1 MSNLQ
6 NKVIWLI
13 GASSGIGEALAEELA
28 HAGARLVITARR
40 KERLEEIA
48 NSLNTKGC
56 SVFVFPADVTDQKQV
71 KAMHA
76 QIASAVGEVD
86 ILITN
91 AGTYKPTDATT
102 FSASEYAGIMQL
114 NYTSMLYA
122 IEAVL
127 PSMIARK
134 SGQLVGV
141 ASLVGYRGLPRA
153 SSYGASKAAVINFLE
168 ALRFDL
174 LAHGVLVS
182 IVNPGFV
189 KTPLTDKND
198 FQMPFLV
205 EAKDAAKIIRKGIEK
220 KKKEIHFPWQFSWIF
235 KLFRIL
241 PYSLYEK
248 LVAKRTIG

>member
-1 MSNLQ
+1 MPKLK

-28 HAGARLVITARR
+28 LAGAKLAITARR
-40 KERLEEIA
+40 KEKLEEIA
-48 NSLNTKGC
+48 SSLNGKGADV
-56 SVFVFPADVTDQKQV
+56 SVFPADVMDQKQV
-71 KAMHA
+71 SETHA
-76 QIASAVGEVD
+76 KIISNLGEVD

-91 AGTYKPTDATT
+91 AGTYKPTDAKT
-102 FSASEYAGIMQL
+102 FSAGEYAEIMQL

-127 PSMIARK
+127 PSMLERK
-134 SGQLVGV
+134 SGHLVGV

-174 LAHGVLVS
+174 LAHDVSVS

-205 EAKDAAKIIRKGIEK
+205 EAKDAAKIIKNGIEK
-220 KKKEIHFPWQFSWIF
+220 KKKEIHFPWQFSLIF
-235 KLFRIL
+235 KLLRVL
-241 PYSLYEK
+241 PYPLYEK